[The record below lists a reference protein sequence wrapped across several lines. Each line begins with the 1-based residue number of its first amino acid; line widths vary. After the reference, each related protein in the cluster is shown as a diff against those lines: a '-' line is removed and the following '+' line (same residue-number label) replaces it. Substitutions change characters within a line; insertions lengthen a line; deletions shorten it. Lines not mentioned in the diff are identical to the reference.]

1 VRVTEKP
8 VILVVDDQEQ
18 NVELLEA
25 FLLPAGYEILKA
37 CSGEEALEQLSS
49 NSVDLLLLDVRMPG
63 MDGYEVCRR
72 IRKNASQ
79 RLLPIIMVTAL
90 QDAQDRLMGSEAGC
104 DDFISKP
111 IDKTALLGR
120 VKAMLE
126 VYKNK

>member
-1 VRVTEKP
+1 MRVKEKP
-8 VILVVDDQEQ
+8 VVLIVDDQEQ

-25 FLLPAGYEILKA
+25 FLLPFGYKILTA
-37 CSGEEALEQLSS
+37 ASGEEALERLAG

-72 IRKNASQ
+72 IRADAAHRK
-79 RLLPIIMVTAL
+79 LPIIMVTAL
-90 QDAQDRLMGSEAGC
+90 QDAEDRRMGSEAGC

-111 IDKTALLGR
+111 IDKKALFGR

-126 VYKNK
+126 VYTTE